1 MEFFDYS
8 NSGNRFFP
16 FLYIQIVLR
25 FNNATLKVSKNVICG
40 HLIPAG
46 TGLREYDN
54 LTVRGKDDNIDQV
67 LEADIISE
75 FSGR

>member
-54 LTVRGKDDNIDQV
+54 LTVRGKDDLEQVIDTDLV
-67 LEADIISE
+67 AE
-75 FSGR
+75 FTKR